1 MTMLVVVATVGVLA
15 AMGFGALPAGYAAKP
30 WKGRAQKIP
39 GQVLAAFYDVG
50 GEGAAYHNL
59 DTKNH
64 GSGELNQGP
73 EEKHNFRKDE
83 GISISYTKPE
93 FDKWLADGTLLP
105 VDLYYVGWTAPGES
119 INYTVEVEAAGTYR
133 INLLAS
139 SNNQGAEIRLLA
151 GGRDVTGPLVIA
163 STGHWHT
170 WQVCRNLATVTLEK
184 GPQVLTLEFLKE
196 GNMNVRYLEFV
207 KDRD

>member
-1 MTMLVVVATVGVLA
+1 MTMLIVAAVGVLA
-15 AMGFGALPAGYAAKP
+15 VLGLGALPAGYAAKP
-30 WKGRAQKIP
+30 WKGRPQRIP
-39 GQVLAAFYDVG
+39 GKVLAAFYDVG

-105 VDLYYVGWTAPGES
+105 VDQFYVGWTAPGES
-119 INYTVEVEAAGTYR
+119 INYTVEVQAAGAYR
-133 INLLAS
+133 INMLAS
-139 SNNQGAEIRLLA
+139 SNNQGAEIRLMV
-151 GGRDVTGPLVIA
+151 GGRGTGPLVIE

-170 WQVCRNLATVTLEK
+170 WKVYENLATVTLEK

-196 GNMNVRYLEFV
+196 GNMNVQYLEFV
-207 KDRD
+207 KA